1 LGIAAFAYYRRVVEN
16 RKNEIFDAV
25 RAVASKLNASSEF
38 LSSLEEAKKDHRF
51 TESVSHIKPGL
62 PQLLL
67 VQGQNPLTLLH
78 WALSQGIHNEPDD
91 VCLELASSIREV
103 LTELCERMETALK
116 DEAGLKKAV
125 STLLKY
131 QTPKMM
137 PPGACQKSRCARPRR
152 APESLLTASFLRNL
166 TVSAATIAG
175 RNSQSPGVTNRER
188 NQASSLPNVHP
199 TAKIIRWSLGD
210 SL

>member
-38 LSSLEEAKKDHRF
+38 LSSLEETKKDHRF

-152 APESLLTASFLRNL
+152 APESLLTASALFCAISPCPLRQQRAAILNL
-166 TVSAATIAG
+166 RASRTESETRQAAFQMSTRPRKSFVG
-175 RNSQSPGVTNRER
+175 
-188 NQASSLPNVHP
+188 H
-199 TAKIIRWSLGD
+199 
-210 SL
+210 